1 MQLVQW
7 YHISHNTHTYKSFLH
22 QKQGMIYPFSASCAF
37 SSLSLTFEAL
47 IAKIKLFLILLQC
60 HAISYLLLS
69 VIWFPGWLWEH
80 KMYLQNNAKG
90 KRKNTKIVSFLA
102 VQDSSI
108 GDIVSQSVSN

>member
-22 QKQGMIYPFSASCAF
+22 QKHGMIYPFTASCAF

-47 IAKIKLFLILLQC
+47 IAKIKLFLRLLQC

-90 KRKNTKIVSFLA
+90 KRKNAKIVSFFSEA
-102 VQDSSI
+102 
-108 GDIVSQSVSN
+108 